1 MQGQSP
7 DSPQLKERR
16 LAVFTLLVASFGAGY
31 VAAGLI
37 GALVGTA
44 AMFVMLLFPPFRD
57 PVLRLMDL
65 LIP

>member
-7 DSPQLKERR
+7 DSPQLRDRR

-37 GALVGTA
+37 GAFVGAA
-44 AMFVMLLFPPFRD
+44 AMFVMLQFQPFRD